1 MGITKDF
8 GQRIKELRLKK
19 GITQYQLAEAA
30 GVDPKHISHIE
41 TGRSFPK
48 ADLIEKFSKELDV
61 DIATMFNFSPFKPK
75 QELMQEIDI
84 MLKDAEP
91 NDVQRLYKII
101 VAYLK

>member
-48 ADLIEKFSKELDV
+48 ADLIEKFAKVLDV
-61 DIATMFNFSPFKPK
+61 DYTEFFKFQHLNNRDLVIKDINKMINNLSYDNLSVVQKLIASY
-75 QELMQEIDI
+75 
-84 MLKDAEP
+84 
-91 NDVQRLYKII
+91 VY
-101 VAYLK
+101 